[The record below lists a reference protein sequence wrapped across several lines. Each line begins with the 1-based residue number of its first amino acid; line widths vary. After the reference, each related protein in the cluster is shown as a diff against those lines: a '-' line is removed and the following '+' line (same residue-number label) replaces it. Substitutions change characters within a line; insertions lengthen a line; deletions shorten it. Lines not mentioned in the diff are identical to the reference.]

1 MSLVGS
7 DRVAETKGYQRKD
20 EWGGAG
26 VAGVAGEGW
35 EVENQHLC
43 DVVLGISESAVG
55 ARVLRG
61 AAANEE
67 TAAG

>member
-1 MSLVGS
+1 M
-7 DRVAETKGYQRKD
+7 
-20 EWGGAG
+20 
-26 VAGVAGEGW
+26 AGVAGEGW
-35 EVENQHLC
+35 EVGDQQLC
-43 DVVLGISESAVG
+43 DVVLGISGSAVG